1 LSYNKSEE
9 TNYNRRIIE
18 MDKAKKSRA
27 RVEKVGVA
35 WNREFKG
42 GKKGLKIS
50 IEKQL
55 YVAYENKQKKKDTDV
70 DFVVCKFID
79 YKEK

>member
-1 LSYNKSEE
+1 
-9 TNYNRRIIE
+9 
-18 MDKAKKSRA
+18 MDKAKTNNA

-50 IEKQL
+50 IDHQL

-70 DFVVCKFID
+70 DYVVCKFID
-79 YKEK
+79 EK

>member
-1 LSYNKSEE
+1 
-9 TNYNRRIIE
+9 
-18 MDKAKKSRA
+18 MDKAKTNNA

-50 IEKQL
+50 INKQL

-70 DFVVCKFID
+70 DYVVCKFID
-79 YKEK
+79 EK